1 MEKIIIRGAKTHNLK
16 NVNAELPR
24 NRLVVI
30 TGPSGS
36 GKSSLAFDTLYAEGQ
51 RRYLEGLSPYA
62 RQFLNIRNKPDVDSI
77 EGLSPAIAIDQKN
90 RSDNP
95 RSTVG
100 SSTEILDYLRLLYSR
115 VGTPYCP
122 DHHLPLE
129 ATPVSIIAERLL
141 AWPEE
146 TPVILLSPIPADR
159 RANPKQLLADL
170 ARQGFLRVRIGSDI
184 VETEEASPDALA
196 DLSLRA
202 DIVVDR
208 LKLRK
213 SSRGRLTESLDL
225 ASRLSG
231 GRVSAM
237 NHRTREET
245 AFSTNFSCPLC
256 DFSLKKLEPGLF
268 SPQTA
273 RGRCPTCGGT
283 GTVPAV
289 SIESIIHPELSLRAG
304 AIPNWGENSPKHF
317 ALLEAAA
324 NRASVSLD
332 TPWEELSGKDRQFM
346 LQGDPDQP
354 EFPGI
359 ESLITEEAET
369 LSKADREKLLGPLLK
384 EKTCPDCKG
393 EKLSREARN
402 VFLTSEG
409 KLFSYPSLLRM
420 PISELEP
427 LLGSLE
433 LGETARAVADR
444 ILPPI
449 LDRLRYLNSVGLA
462 YLTLDR
468 PVTTLSGGESQR
480 IRLACE
486 LSSGLSG
493 VMYVLDE
500 PSTGLHPA
508 DNEKLLDSLKRL
520 RDAGNSVIVVEHDED
535 TIRSADYLI
544 DMGPGSGESG
554 GEVIASGTLKE
565 ILKDPKSVTGT
576 YLSHPETTVQRNRS
590 RRIGKKLLIKGAR
603 GHNLKNVSAS
613 IPVGCLTV
621 VSGVSGSGKSS
632 LINGTLYPALAAKL
646 YRASASPLPVDAIE
660 GLEHFDKVICIDQQP
675 LGRTSRSNPA
685 TYMGIFQG
693 IREIF
698 AGTALA
704 LERGYGAD
712 RFSFNVKGGQ
722 CEACQGEGILKIG
735 LQFLPDMQV
744 PCDVC
749 GGTRYNQETLEVRYQ
764 GKNIAEILDLSVDQ
778 AIPVFANHPAIL
790 RKLEALEAVGLG
802 YIRLGQSSQTFSGG
816 EAQRVKI
823 AIELAKTDTGRTLYL
838 LDEPTSG
845 LHFREISQLIALLQ
859 KICDAGNTVVV
870 IEHDMNVVASA
881 DWVIDM
887 GPGGEDGG
895 RILCEGTPEDI
906 AACPESVTGRFLQK
920 KIA

>member
-129 ATPVSIIAERLL
+129 ATPVSVIAERLL

-146 TPVILLSPIPADR
+146 TPVILLSPIPAAR

-170 ARQGFLRVRIGSDI
+170 ARQGFLRVRIGGDI

-283 GTVPAV
+283 GTVPSV

-304 AIPNWGENSPKHF
+304 AIPNWGDHSPKLF
-317 ALLEAAA
+317 ALLAAA
-324 NRASVSLD
+324 ADQASVSVD
-332 TPWEELSGKDRQFM
+332 TPWKELTEDARGFILHGSS
-346 LQGDPDQP
+346 DQP

-359 ESLITEEAET
+359 ESLITKEAEA
-369 LSKADREKLLGPLLK
+369 LPKADREKLLGPLLK
-384 EKTCPDCKG
+384 EKTCPDCEG

-402 VFLTSEG
+402 VFLSSGG
-409 KLFSYPSLLRM
+409 KLYSYPSLLRT

-449 LDRLRYLNSVGLA
+449 LDRLRYLNSVGPT

-508 DNEKLLDSLKRL
+508 DNEKLLDSLKKL

-603 GHNLKNVSAS
+603 GHNLKMSQPPS
-613 IPVGCLTV
+613 R
-621 VSGVSGSGKSS
+621 
-632 LINGTLYPALAAKL
+632 LAASL
-646 YRASASPLPVDAIE
+646 
-660 GLEHFDKVICIDQQP
+660 
-675 LGRTSRSNPA
+675 
-685 TYMGIFQG
+685 
-693 IREIF
+693 
-698 AGTALA
+698 
-704 LERGYGAD
+704 
-712 RFSFNVKGGQ
+712 
-722 CEACQGEGILKIG
+722 
-735 LQFLPDMQV
+735 
-744 PCDVC
+744 
-749 GGTRYNQETLEVRYQ
+749 
-764 GKNIAEILDLSVDQ
+764 
-778 AIPVFANHPAIL
+778 
-790 RKLEALEAVGLG
+790 
-802 YIRLGQSSQTFSGG
+802 
-816 EAQRVKI
+816 
-823 AIELAKTDTGRTLYL
+823 
-838 LDEPTSG
+838 
-845 LHFREISQLIALLQ
+845 
-859 KICDAGNTVVV
+859 
-870 IEHDMNVVASA
+870 
-881 DWVIDM
+881 W
-887 GPGGEDGG
+887 
-895 RILCEGTPEDI
+895 
-906 AACPESVTGRFLQK
+906 
-920 KIA
+920 

>member
-159 RANPKQLLADL
+159 HANPKQLLADL

-359 ESLITEEAET
+359 ESLSTEEAET
-369 LSKADREKLLGPLLK
+369 LSKADLEKLLGPLLK

-712 RFSFNVKGGQ
+712 RFSFNVKGGR

>member
-24 NRLVVI
+24 NQLVVI

-129 ATPVSIIAERLL
+129 ATPVSVIAERLL

-146 TPVILLSPIPADR
+146 TPVILLSPIPADL

-554 GEVIASGTLKE
+554 GEVIASGSLKE

-646 YRASASPLPVDAIE
+646 YRASASPRSKDWN
-660 GLEHFDKVICIDQQP
+660 
-675 LGRTSRSNPA
+675 TS
-685 TYMGIFQG
+685 I
-693 IREIF
+693 
-698 AGTALA
+698 
-704 LERGYGAD
+704 
-712 RFSFNVKGGQ
+712 K
-722 CEACQGEGILKIG
+722 
-735 LQFLPDMQV
+735 
-744 PCDVC
+744 
-749 GGTRYNQETLEVRYQ
+749 
-764 GKNIAEILDLSVDQ
+764 
-778 AIPVFANHPAIL
+778 
-790 RKLEALEAVGLG
+790 
-802 YIRLGQSSQTFSGG
+802 
-816 EAQRVKI
+816 
-823 AIELAKTDTGRTLYL
+823 
-838 LDEPTSG
+838 
-845 LHFREISQLIALLQ
+845 
-859 KICDAGNTVVV
+859 
-870 IEHDMNVVASA
+870 
-881 DWVIDM
+881 
-887 GPGGEDGG
+887 
-895 RILCEGTPEDI
+895 
-906 AACPESVTGRFLQK
+906 
-920 KIA
+920 